1 MKKYRV
7 LFMVAAILFV
17 ACGEKKPIDE
27 PEPEHEL
34 TPEEYYG
41 FDTFSGDSEKYAEGK
56 YASYVRTRKSYEGGE
71 CTVLEDHASYKYDE
85 EGRLLRLEFSTG
97 EQPDRREIDTYEY
110 ADRHKKESV
119 YFESDGSTQLRRET
133 EYDYL
138 DEGLTMCFHSLETS
152 AVVDESRRTEQEWEN
167 GRMIR
172 QRVYWT
178 PRGGTERITA
188 MTTYSY
194 SDTDYATVTNIH
206 SESYRASGTVSSASD
221 QKITVTYKDKEKK
234 YPLREEDI
242 REYGHY
248 RREYAYNEDHLL
260 VSVIRYLD
268 DVPFHTIRYSYSG
281 DTKTEYSVTK
291 SLLDNTITQEVT
303 QVFKYRA
310 PAIEYEYISDF

>member
-1 MKKYRV
+1 MRRR
-7 LFMVAAILFV
+7 ILYMMAVMLLV
-17 ACGEKKPIDE
+17 ACEGKNPVDNPE
-27 PEPEHEL
+27 PEPEL

-71 CTVLEDHASYKYDE
+71 CTVLEDHALYKYDG
-85 EGRLLRLEFSTG
+85 EGRLTRLEVSTG

-110 ADRHKKESV
+110 SDRHKKELV
-119 YFESDGSTQLRRET
+119 YFESNGSTQLRRET

-138 DEGLTMCFHSLETS
+138 DEELTMCFHSLETS

-172 QRVYWT
+172 QRMYWT
-178 PRGGTERITA
+178 PREGTERITA

-194 SDTDYATVTNIH
+194 SDTDYAIVTNKH
-206 SESYRASGTVSSASD
+206 SESYRASGTVSSTSD

-234 YPLREEDI
+234 YPLLEDDL

-310 PAIEYEYISDF
+310 PAIEYEYISVF